1 MNIKAFFSRFTRRS
15 DRGEGIVGVVVG
27 LAVAALIIS
36 VPVAVAIIG
45 SQNSAKT
52 SQLQQQDAEL
62 TTVLNR
68 AAQNIQVADSILY
81 ASATELVTRGKAS
94 TLKTNAAGEY
104 VIDSAA
110 PEGPETITRWV
121 LSSGTFY
128 QQSWENPPATY
139 THTWQA
145 LTATTKA
152 ANGQG
157 PGMVLAKDVK
167 LTAAGIFS
175 YFDRDGAAVALEG
188 GLVPAAKMADINRVK
203 INVEAGVLDFGQV
216 ANETY
221 VTLRNAQSP
230 SSDYVPAAVCP
241 AVTIAATSTGA
252 PKLDWEAVAGAS
264 GYRIHRD
271 GVLVASPAASA
282 RTWTDT
288 SVTSSGRVIEYKV
301 MSVVGGVT
309 SECIGVPFRPAVQAP
324 KPIIT
329 VLPAS
334 AEGSAWVGSGLTQP
348 RITVSW
354 AEVTNAT
361 GYELFM
367 REVDPATG
375 AAIGDFTQVNGAN
388 SLATSYTW
396 DGPGWGKRYEWYL
409 HVTSRAGGSADS
421 ARIQTLTNPEAPTG
435 LTKAAD
441 YSTGGQKDTHGIN
454 TISWNAVPNATK
466 YEVWRYN
473 SGKSGAASRIATVT
487 GTSATDTVEY
497 GSEYTYYVIAKNNG
511 PRGTNAAGNAVT
523 EERASAPPEATAAK
537 KSAIV
542 TQLQFPPI
550 PDVAPLGTGAA
561 NTRDEDGQNRI
572 VWSAARSAQGYHV
585 ARQNIK
591 DGKRTCLTG
600 ECAAGK
606 PGFTGGTT
614 FREGAARGTQFQYQ
628 VMAYNQTGL
637 SRDWSAKE
645 TLTQRPAAPQF
656 SVTARPTL
664 DTDKSSFQLTQ
675 NADGGNDPAN
685 AFCAANSSSCQ
696 YQLIREGRAG
706 VWSQVTIDTRN
717 DTGGATMSFNGVP
730 NHEGYTS
737 WYIARSKN
745 NAITN
750 GGWSDNSRQEINT
763 YPGKFSVSAFV
774 GNTSGGQK
782 KRAYLDVFRNDLQ
795 GSEYGYSMHGNDARS
810 YNAVAV
816 GASWSKSMGAWAMR
830 ATRHPVANDNRPCRD
845 GLPCEANPY
854 QVVYHGGA
862 DMRSDVAA
870 PGATYKFT
878 IRAMGD
884 NGWTRSIDTGNVTT
898 PTDLPQFGRLMVV
911 CAQDNYHFTSKLID
925 FNPRPRYGQWN
936 YAQVAGLRNGYMGE
950 NYAVDHY
957 RQYYNGGAW
966 ASRQSASQGQPYSY
980 GASVG
985 FDIQAVGNGGWSARI
1000 RQALF
1005 AAQPQGP
1012 GGCAPWGARGD
1023 AMTESHNPCY
1033 GYNGG
1038 CMPVSQSGRPDFR
1051 TR

>member
-1 MNIKAFFSRFTRRS
+1 MNIKAFFSRFIRRS
-15 DRGEGIVGVVVG
+15 DRGEGLMGVIAG
-27 LAVAALIIS
+27 LALTAVIIG
-36 VPVAVAIIG
+36 VPVAVVVVG

-52 SQLQQQDAEL
+52 SQLQQQDTEL

-81 ASATELVTRGKAS
+81 ASSTELVTRGKAS
-94 TLKTNAAGEY
+94 TLKANAAGDY
-104 VIDSAA
+104 VIDAAA
-110 PEGPETITRWV
+110 PEGAETITRWV
-121 LSSGTFY
+121 LSNGTFY
-128 QQSWENPPATY
+128 QQAWENPPATY

-145 LTATTKA
+145 LTASTKA

-167 LTAAGIFS
+167 LTAAGIFT
-175 YFDRDGAAVALEG
+175 YFNRDGGTVALES
-188 GLVPAAKMADINRVK
+188 GLVPAAKLSEINRVK
-203 INVEAGVLDFGQV
+203 INVEAGVLDFGKV
-216 ANETY
+216 ENETY
-221 VTLRNAQSP
+221 VTLRNAQAP
-230 SSDYVPAAVCP
+230 SSDYTPAATCP
-241 AVTIAATSTGA
+241 AVTGALTAAGA
-252 PKLDWEAVAGAS
+252 PKLDWGAVTGS
-264 GYRIHRD
+264 TGFRIQRD
-271 GVLVASPAASA
+271 GVQVASLAASA

-288 SVTSSGRVIEYKV
+288 SVNASGRVIEYKV
-301 MSVVGGVT
+301 MPVVGGT
-309 SECIGVPFRPAVQAP
+309 TLECPQTIVRPAVQAP
-324 KPIIT
+324 KPIIS

-334 AEGSAWVGSGLTQP
+334 ADGSAWVGSGLTQP
-348 RITVSW
+348 RITVTW
-354 AEVTNAT
+354 DAVTNAT
-361 GYELFM
+361 SYELYR

-375 AAIGDFTQVNGAN
+375 AASGGFTQVNGAN
-388 SLATSYTW
+388 SLATSFTW

-421 ARIQTLTNPEAPTG
+421 ARVQTLTNPEAPTG
-435 LTKAAD
+435 LAKAAA
-441 YSTGGQKDTHGIN
+441 YSTGSQKDTHGVN

-466 YEVWRYN
+466 YELWRYN
-473 SGKSGAASRIATVT
+473 SGKSGAATRISTVT

-497 GSEYTYYVIAKNNG
+497 GSEFTYYVIAKNNG

-550 PDVAPLGTGAA
+550 PALAPLGAGAA
-561 NTRDEDGQNRI
+561 NTRDEDGTNRI
-572 VWSAARSAQGYHV
+572 VWSAVKSATGYHV
-585 ARQNIK
+585 ARGNTASATLSCI
-591 DGKRTCLTG
+591 TG
-600 ECAAGK
+600 DCEK
-606 PGFTGGTT
+606 NTGGVTSTT
-614 FREGAARGTQFQYQ
+614 FREPAAKGTRFDYA
-628 VMAYNQTGL
+628 VLAYNATGK
-637 SRDWSAKE
+637 SRIYSAKVPV
-645 TLTQRPAAPQF
+645 TQRPAAPPF
-656 SVTARPTL
+656 SVTSRPTL
-664 DTDKSSFQLTQ
+664 DTDRSSFRITL
-675 NADGGNDPAN
+675 NADAGNGAAGG
-685 AFCAANSSSCQ
+685 FCTTNTSTCQ
-696 YQLIREGRAG
+696 YQLIREGRSG
-706 VWSQVTIDTRN
+706 VWAQVTMETLN
-717 DTGGATMSFNGVP
+717 DTGKGTHDWNNVP

-750 GGWSDNSRQEINT
+750 GGWSDDSRQEINT

-911 CAQDNYHFTSKLID
+911 CAQDNYHFTTKLID

-936 YAQVAGLRNGYMGE
+936 YAQVAGLRHGYMGE
-950 NYAVDHY
+950 NYTVDHY
-957 RQYYNGGAW
+957 RQYHNGGAW
-966 ASRQSASQGQPYSY
+966 ATRQSASQGQPYSY

-1005 AAQPQGP
+1005 AALPQGP

>member
-1 MNIKAFFSRFTRRS
+1 MNIKAFFSRLIRRS
-15 DRGEGIVGVVVG
+15 DRGEGLAGVIIG
-27 LAVAALIIS
+27 LAVAAIIIS
-36 VPVAVAIIG
+36 VPVTVAIVG

-52 SQLQQQDAEL
+52 NQLQQQDAEL

-68 AAQNIQVADSILY
+68 AAQNIQVADQILY
-81 ASATELVTRGKAS
+81 ASGTELVTRGKAS

-104 VIDSAA
+104 VIDASA

-121 LSSGTFY
+121 LSNGTFY
-128 QQSWENPPATY
+128 QQAWENPPATY
-139 THTWQA
+139 THSWQA
-145 LTATTKA
+145 LTASTKA

-157 PGMVLAKDVK
+157 PGIVLAKDVK
-167 LTAAGIFS
+167 LTAAGIFT
-175 YFDRDGAAVALEG
+175 YFDRDGGTVALEG
-188 GLVPAAKMADINRVK
+188 GLVPAAKMGEINRVK
-203 INVEAGVLDFGQV
+203 INVEAGVLEFGQV

-221 VTLRNAQSP
+221 VTLRNAQAP

-241 AVTIAATSTGA
+241 AVTITATASGA
-252 PKLDWEAVAGAS
+252 PKLDWQAVTGATA
-264 GYRIHRD
+264 YRIQRD
-271 GVLVASPAASA
+271 GVQVASLAASA

-288 SVTSSGRVIEYKV
+288 SVTSSGRVINYRV
-301 MSVVGGVT
+301 LSVVGGAA
-309 SECIGVPFRPAVQAP
+309 SECADVPFRAAVQAP

-334 AEGSAWVGSGLTQP
+334 ADGSAWVGSGLTQP
-348 RITVSW
+348 QITVSW
-354 AEVTNAT
+354 AAVTNAT
-361 GYELFM
+361 SYELYR
-367 REVDPATG
+367 REVDPETG
-375 AAIGDFTQVNGAN
+375 AATGDFTQVNAAN
-388 SLATSYTW
+388 SLATSFSW
-396 DGPGWGKRYEWYL
+396 DAAGWGKRYEWYL

-421 ARIQTLTNPEAPTG
+421 GRIQTLTNPEAPTG
-435 LTKAAD
+435 LAKAAA
-441 YSTGGQKDTHGIN
+441 YSTGSQENTHGIN

-466 YEVWRYN
+466 YELWRYN
-473 SGKSGAASRIATVT
+473 AGKSGAATRISTVT

-497 GSEYTYYVIAKNNG
+497 GSEFTYYVIAKNSG
-511 PRGTNAAGNAVT
+511 PRGTNAVGNAVT

-537 KSAIV
+537 KSGIV

-550 PDVAPLGTGAA
+550 PALAPLGAGDT

-572 VWSAARSAQGYHV
+572 VWSAVKSATGYHV
-585 ARQNIK
+585 ARSQY
-591 DGKRTCLTG
+591 GASEFTCLTG
-600 ECAAGK
+600 TCQA
-606 PGFTGGTT
+606 GTT
-614 FREGAARGTQFQYQ
+614 GVQGTVFRESAAPGTRLRYQ
-628 VMAYNQTGL
+628 VLAYNPTGL
-637 SRDWSAKE
+637 SRSYSAE
-645 TLTQRPAAPQF
+645 VPVTQRPAAPKF
-656 SVTARPTL
+656 EVTSRPTL
-664 DTDKSSFQLTQ
+664 DTDRSNFRITL
-675 NADGGNDPAN
+675 NADAGNGAAGAFCTAN
-685 AFCAANSSSCQ
+685 ASTCQ

-706 VWSQVTIDTRN
+706 VWSQVTMDTLN
-717 DTGGATMSFNGVP
+717 DHGRATHDWNNVP

-795 GSEYGYSMHGNDARS
+795 GSEYGYSMSGANAMS

-966 ASRQSASQGQPYSY
+966 ATRQSASQGQPYSY

-1023 AMTESHNPCY
+1023 AMTESWNPCY